1 MVQNQHQMGK
11 LLSFLAMERMK
22 CYYVHNKTVF
32 LAFIGYNERLKICH
46 HIITAL
52 NGNAI
57 EGTVIYALWKG
68 QRQ

>member
-22 CYYVHNKTVF
+22 CYYVHNKTAF

-57 EGTVIYALWKG
+57 EGTVIYAFRKSL
-68 QRQ
+68 RR